1 METSLPELIEREP
14 LFFIY
19 LGVVL
24 IGGILLLIIQT
35 VKIFTRPKAP
45 RERVAPW
52 TISWLD
58 FGLFAAYAVMCP
70 VALQALL
77 YPLLLDYVP
86 EDWLTAIVTIVAQA
100 AYVGVFCYYRF
111 VNWRL
116 FNMPVNTVKQ
126 AASASFLQGMAYY
139 LMGFPFIWLVGLL
152 WMSLLHWL
160 ESLGLELP
168 TEAQSIVTIFAELD
182 SSVLLLVYLLVA
194 VVGAPIAEELIFR
207 AGLYRFL
214 KSRQS
219 APVAMIISATIFA
232 AVHWN
237 ALSFTSLV
245 AVGIVLCIAYEVS
258 GNIKVPIF
266 LHAIFNANS
275 IALILLTPPELLG

>member
-1 METSLPELIEREP
+1 METSLSALFERDP
-14 LFFIY
+14 LFFFY
-19 LGVVL
+19 LGSIL
-24 IGGILLLIIQT
+24 LGGIVLLAIQS
-35 VKIFTRPKAP
+35 VRVFTRPQAP

-58 FGLFAAYAVMCP
+58 FGLFAAYSIMCP

-77 YPLLLDYVP
+77 YPALVDTID
-86 EDWLTAIVTIVAQA
+86 ESWLNALITIAAQS
-100 AYVGVFCYYRF
+100 AYIAVFCYYRF

-116 FNMPVNTVKQ
+116 FNMPVNTVKLSTS
-126 AASASFLQGMAYY
+126 ASALQGMAYY
-139 LMGFPFIWLVGLL
+139 LMGFPFIWLVGVF
-152 WMSLLHWL
+152 WMMLLHWL
-160 ESLGLELP
+160 ESLGLQLP
-168 TEAQSIVTIFAELD
+168 TQAQDIVKVFAEID
-182 SSVLLLVYLLVA
+182 SPALLSIYLLVA

>member
-1 METSLPELIEREP
+1 METSLPALFERDP
-14 LFFIY
+14 AFFFY
-19 LGVVL
+19 LGSIL
-24 IGGILLLIIQT
+24 IGGIVLLAFQSVRIL
-35 VKIFTRPKAP
+35 TRPQTP
-45 RERVAPW
+45 RENVAPW

-58 FGLFAAYAVMCP
+58 FGLFAAYSIMCP

-77 YPLLLDYVP
+77 YPALTDLID
-86 EDWLTAIVTIVAQA
+86 ETWLNALITLVAQS
-100 AYVGVFCYYRF
+100 AYIAVFCYYRF

-116 FNMPVNTVKQ
+116 FNMPVNTIRLSTQ
-126 AASASFLQGMAYY
+126 SAFLQGIAYY
-139 LMGFPFIWLVGLL
+139 LMGFPFIWVVGVF
-152 WMSLLHWL
+152 WVMLLHWL
-160 ESLGLELP
+160 ESMGLQLSI
-168 TEAQSIVTIFAELD
+168 EAQDIVKVFAQMD
-182 SSVLLLVYLLVA
+182 SPVLLGFYLLVA
-194 VVGAPIAEELIFR
+194 TVGAPIAEELVFR

-219 APVAMIISATIFA
+219 TPVAMIISAIVFA

-245 AVGIVLCIAYEVS
+245 AVGMVLCIAYEIS

-275 IALILLTPPELLG
+275 IVLILLTPPELQG